1 MTRVLLVNMPF
12 AGISYPSLALGL
24 FKSSL
29 EEEGV
34 SCDVSYLNLRFAQ
47 MVGVESYNVVDR
59 MTAAL
64 AGEQMFA
71 ESLFGE
77 CVPSNEEYI
86 DHVISKLDPST
97 LPYLLHMKAHAACF
111 LDNCVESIPW
121 QSYDIIGFSSLFEQ
135 NVPSL
140 SLAYRIKKMFPEKVI
155 VFGGANCEDV
165 MGVTLSKCFP
175 FVDFVCTGE
184 ADLTFPELVKRLA
197 YGHPIDDLPGIVYRS
212 GAASV
217 HTGPPEKLKS
227 LDDLPI
233 PNYDDYFDTLH
244 GTGLSTWVQ
253 PQVMV
258 ETARGCW
265 WGDKVK
271 CTFCGLN
278 GESILFRAKSVDR
291 AIAEINDL
299 MARYN
304 TGFLRAV
311 DNMMPPHYFDT
322 FLERL
327 AESNDGLTERN
338 AGFDLFY
345 EVRPN
350 LKKREIR
357 DLARVR
363 VNNVQAG
370 IENLCTNILK
380 LMRKGST
387 SLVNIEFLKWSSQ
400 YGVYVD
406 WNMLFGFPGE
416 RLADYQRAFELAR
429 LVTHLKPPSS
439 VGLVRLDRFSEN
451 FNRAEELGFTN
462 VRPWEFFKYVYP
474 FDRETLMDLVYY
486 FDCDREQPI
495 DHRNCMAEII
505 EHVAHWG
512 SRRDELF
519 AERVNGSVVIHD
531 TRPVAAAPH
540 VVIEGVERDVYEFCD
555 SRRTPQQ
562 ILTWLREERGT
573 EVSADRLQT
582 LLDGFIRN
590 KLMVTENHKY
600 LSLAVLRYE
609 TDTTRVSDPLASIVA
624 GCGSCAGDRPLA
636 PVASAEDRQPART
649 NAL

>member
-1 MTRVLLVNMPF
+1 MTRVLLISMPF

-24 FKSSL
+24 FKSSF
-29 EEEGV
+29 EREGV

-47 MVGVESYNVVDR
+47 MIGVESYNVVDR

-77 CVPSNEEYI
+77 YVPSNAEYF
-86 DHVISKLDPST
+86 DQVISTLDPT
-97 LPYLLHMKAHAACF
+97 VLPHLLHMKAHAASF

-121 QSYDIIGFSSLFEQ
+121 QHYDIIGFSSLFEQ

-140 SLAYRIKKMFPEKVI
+140 SLAYRIKKMYPEKVI

-165 MGVTLSKCFP
+165 MGVALGKCFP

-212 GAASV
+212 GSACI
-217 HTGPPEKLKS
+217 HTGPPEKLQS
-227 LDDLPI
+227 LDGLPT
-233 PNYDDYFDTLH
+233 PNYDDYFDTLQ
-244 GTGLSTWVQ
+244 GTGLINYVQ
-253 PQVMV
+253 PQVVV

-291 AIAEINDL
+291 AIAEIGEL

-304 TGFLRAV
+304 TGFMRAV
-311 DNMMPPHYFDT
+311 DNMMPPHYFEG

-327 AESNDGLTERN
+327 TESNT
-338 AGFDLFY
+338 GFDLFY

-350 LKKREIR
+350 LKKNEIR
-357 DLARVR
+357 DLARAR
-363 VNNVQAG
+363 VTNVQAG
-370 IENLCTNILK
+370 IENLCTKILK

-387 SLVNIEFLKWSSQ
+387 SLVSIEFLKWSSQ

-416 RLADYQRAFELAR
+416 RLADYERALELSR

-439 VGLVRLDRFSEN
+439 VGVVRLDRFSEN

-462 VRPWEFFKYVYP
+462 VRPWQYFKYVYP
-474 FDRETLMDLVYY
+474 FDHDTLMDLVYY

-495 DHRNCMAEII
+495 DHRNCMAQII
-505 EHVAHWG
+505 EHVAQWG

-519 AERVNGSVVIHD
+519 AQRVNGSVVIHD
-531 TRPVAAAPH
+531 TRPVAAAAR
-540 VVIEGVERDVYEFCD
+540 VVLEGIERDVYEFCD

-562 ILTWLREERGT
+562 ILAWLRAERG
-573 EVSADRLQT
+573 VDLSAQGLDTILQ
-582 LLDGFIRN
+582 GFVGR

-609 TDTTRVSDPLASIVA
+609 TDMTSVSDPFLSIA
-624 GCGSCAGDRPLA
+624 PGCGSCGSAGD
-636 PVASAEDRQPART
+636 QPP
-649 NAL
+649 ALIS

>member
-1 MTRVLLVNMPF
+1 MTRVLLVSMPF

-24 FKSSL
+24 FKSSF
-29 EEEGV
+29 EREGV

-47 MVGVESYNVVDR
+47 MIGVESYNVVDR

-77 CVPSNEEYI
+77 HVPSNAEYF
-86 DHVISKLDPST
+86 DQVISKLDPT
-97 LPYLLHMKAHAACF
+97 ILPHLLHMKAHVGSF
-111 LDNCVESIPW
+111 LDNCVESTSW
-121 QSYDIIGFSSLFEQ
+121 RNYDIIGFSSLFEQ

-140 SLAYRIKKMFPEKVI
+140 SLAYRIKKKFPDKVI

-165 MGVTLSKCFP
+165 MGVALGNCFP

-212 GAASV
+212 GSTCI
-217 HTGPPEKLKS
+217 HTGPPEKLQS
-227 LDDLPI
+227 LDVLPI
-233 PNYDDYFDTLH
+233 PNYDDYFDTLQ
-244 GTGLSTWVQ
+244 GTGLINCVQ

-291 AIAEINDL
+291 AIAEIGEL

-304 TGFLRAV
+304 SGFLRAV
-311 DNMMPPHYFDT
+311 DNMMPPHYFET

-327 AESNDGLTERN
+327 TESNT
-338 AGFDLFY
+338 GFDLFY

-350 LKKREIR
+350 LKKNEIR
-357 DLARVR
+357 DLARAR
-363 VNNVQAG
+363 VTNVQAG

-387 SLVNIEFLKWSSQ
+387 SLVSIEFLKWSSQ

-416 RLADYQRAFELAR
+416 RLADYERALELAR

-451 FNRAEELGFTN
+451 FNRAEELGFAN
-462 VRPWEFFKYVYP
+462 VRPWQYFKYVYP

-486 FDCDREQPI
+486 FDCDRAQPI
-495 DHRNCMAEII
+495 DHRNCMAQII
-505 EHVAHWG
+505 DHVAQWG

-519 AERVNGSVVIHD
+519 AQRVNGGVVIHD
-531 TRPVAAAPH
+531 TRPVAAAAR
-540 VVIEGVERDVYEFCD
+540 VVLEGVERDVYEFCD

-562 ILTWLREERGT
+562 ILAWLQTERGV
-573 EVSADRLQT
+573 ELGGEG
-582 LLDGFIRN
+582 LDTILKGFVES

-609 TDTTRVSDPLASIVA
+609 TDTASVSDPFLSIAS
-624 GCGSCAGDRPLA
+624 GCGSGACGSAGD
-636 PVASAEDRQPART
+636 QPP
-649 NAL
+649 ALIS